1 VRRRNVTRDIL
12 IVDDCKFTTKVL
24 SQCMKDLGY
33 VVHTALSAEEAVTFL
48 EMHEPPSLFFVDW
61 IMPGMSGVE
70 FVAWLRAQSPTQAT
84 PVLMVTAQKDLSQ
97 IAEALRSGANEYI
110 MKPFTKEA
118 IEEKLKILGIDS
130 GS

>member
-1 VRRRNVTRDIL
+1 VRRRSVAKDIL

-24 SQCMKDLGY
+24 SQCMKEFGY
-33 VVHTALSAEEAVTFL
+33 QVHTALSAEEAVSFL

-70 FVAWLRAQSPTQAT
+70 FVAWLRAQKATQST

-97 IAEALRSGANEYI
+97 IAQALQSGANEYI
-110 MKPFTKEA
+110 MKPFSKEA

-130 GS
+130 GD

>member
-1 VRRRNVTRDIL
+1 MTRDIL
-12 IVDDCKFTTKVL
+12 IVDDCRFTTKVL
-24 SQCMKDLGY
+24 AQCMQELGY
-33 VVHTALSAEEAVTFL
+33 EVHTALSAEEAVQFL

-70 FVAWLRAQSPTQAT
+70 FVAWLRSQSPTQTT
-84 PVLMVTAQKDLSQ
+84 PVLMVTAQRDLSQ

-110 MKPFTKEA
+110 MKPFTKDA

-130 GS
+130 SL

>member
-1 VRRRNVTRDIL
+1 MTRDIL

-24 SQCMKDLGY
+24 AQCMQDLGY
-33 VVHTALSAEEAVTFL
+33 EVHTALSAEEAVQFL

-70 FVAWLRAQSPTQAT
+70 FVAWLRSQSPTQTT
-84 PVLMVTAQKDLSQ
+84 PVLMVTAQRDLSQ

-110 MKPFTKEA
+110 MKPFTKDA

-130 GS
+130 SL

>member
-1 VRRRNVTRDIL
+1 MTRDIL

-24 SQCMKDLGY
+24 CQCMQELGY
-33 VVHTALSAEEAVTFL
+33 EVHTALSAEEAVQFL

-84 PVLMVTAQKDLSQ
+84 PVLMVTAQRDLSQ
-97 IAEALRSGANEYI
+97 IAEALNSGANEYI
-110 MKPFTKEA
+110 IKPFTKDA
-118 IEEKLKILGIDS
+118 IEAKLKILGID
-130 GS
+130 

>member
-1 VRRRNVTRDIL
+1 VRRRSVTRDIL

-33 VVHTALSAEEAVTFL
+33 DVHTALSAEEAVTFL

-70 FVAWLRAQSPTQAT
+70 FVAWLRAQTHTQST
-84 PVLMVTAQKDLSQ
+84 PVLMVTAQRDLSQ
-97 IAEALRSGANEYI
+97 IAEALKNGANEYI

>member
-1 VRRRNVTRDIL
+1 MNVTKDIL

-24 SQCMKDLGY
+24 SQCMQELGY
-33 VVHTALSAEEAVTFL
+33 EVHTALSAEEAVTFL

-70 FVAWLRAQSPTQAT
+70 FVAWLRAQNTTQGT
-84 PVLMVTAQKDLSQ
+84 PVLMVTAQRDLSQ
-97 IAEALRSGANEYI
+97 IAEALKSGANEYI
-110 MKPFTKEA
+110 MKPFSKEA

-130 GS
+130 GA

>member
-1 VRRRNVTRDIL
+1 MAKDIL

-24 SQCMKDLGY
+24 SQCMKEFGY
-33 VVHTALSAEEAVTFL
+33 QVHTALSAEEAVSFL

-70 FVAWLRAQSPTQAT
+70 FVAWLRAQKATQST

-97 IAEALRSGANEYI
+97 IAQALQSGANEYI
-110 MKPFTKEA
+110 MKPFSKEA

-130 GS
+130 GD